1 MARYSYV
8 TEKFT
13 TMKKMILLAVAA
25 LCFTSLN
32 VAQAQNDVKPY
43 VSVNGN
49 SEIKVSPDE
58 IFLSITLDESDTK
71 GKVSLEEQ
79 RKNMFQ
85 ALKRL
90 NIDVEKQLSVVDMSS
105 NYFRRK
111 SSLAATKYEL
121 KVGSAAEAR
130 DVFEALDAVK
140 ISNVDVV
147 RAQCSKIEE
156 YRAEARKEA
165 IRAAKAKA
173 AELAEAIGQSIGPCI
188 EINDYTT
195 TSRPVFYANKTVM
208 RAASMDSAIAE
219 EAYVEPDVEFKQIT
233 ITYNVSARFVL
244 NTGM

>member
-1 MARYSYV
+1 
-8 TEKFT
+8 
-13 TMKKMILLAVAA
+13 MKKMLIAVVMIFLSSFGFSVAA
-25 LCFTSLN
+25 QTIEK
-32 VAQAQNDVKPY
+32 QTPY
-43 VSVNGN
+43 ISVNGY
-49 SEIKVSPDE
+49 SEIMVTPDE

-79 RKNMFQ
+79 RRAMFQ

-90 NIDVEKQLSVVDMSS
+90 KIDVEKQLKVVDMSS
-105 NYFRRK
+105 DYFRRK

-156 YRAEARKEA
+156 YRTEARKAA
-165 IRAAKAKA
+165 IRDAKAKA
-173 AELAEAIGQSIGPCI
+173 TELAEAIGQSIGPCF

-195 TSRPVFYANKTVM
+195 PRNNGVVYV
-208 RAASMDSAIAE
+208 RGLAAKASNDAIAE

-233 ITYNVSARFVL
+233 ITYNVSARFLL

>member
-1 MARYSYV
+1 MKRYFIV
-8 TEKFT
+8 
-13 TMKKMILLAVAA
+13 LVALFFA
-25 LCFTSLN
+25 MSLSLGT
-32 VAQAQNDVKPY
+32 AQAQFVEKTPY
-43 VSVNGN
+43 VLVNGH

-90 NIDVEKQLSVVDMSS
+90 NIDVEKQLTVIDMSS

-111 SSLAATKYEL
+111 SSLAVTQYEL
-121 KVGSAAEAR
+121 KVGSATEAR
-130 DVFEALDAVK
+130 EVFEALDAVK

-156 YRAEARKEA
+156 YRTEARKAA
-165 IRAAKAKA
+165 IRDAKAKA
-173 AELAEAIGQSIGPCI
+173 AELAEAIGQSIGSCI

-195 TSRPVFYANKTVM
+195 TTRPVFYANKTVM
-208 RAASMDSAIAE
+208 RAANMDSAIAE
-219 EAYVEPDVEFKQIT
+219 EAYVEPVVEFKQIT
-233 ITYNVSARFVL
+233 ITYNVSARFEL
-244 NTGM
+244 HWK

>member
-1 MARYSYV
+1 MKRYFIV
-8 TEKFT
+8 
-13 TMKKMILLAVAA
+13 LVALFFA
-25 LCFTSLN
+25 MSLSLGT
-32 VAQAQNDVKPY
+32 AQAQLVEKTPY
-43 VSVNGN
+43 VSVNGY
-49 SEIKVSPDE
+49 SEIKVLPDE
-58 IFLSITLDESDTK
+58 IFLSITLDEGDTK

-79 RKNMFQ
+79 RKAMFQ

-90 NIDVEKQLSVVDMSS
+90 KIDVEKQLTVVDMSS
-105 NYFRRK
+105 DYFRRK

-156 YRAEARKEA
+156 FRSEARKAA
-165 IRAAKAKA
+165 IRDAKAKA
-173 AELAEAIGQSIGPCI
+173 TELAEAIGQSIGPCF

-195 TSRPVFYANKTVM
+195 PRNNGVVYVRGF
-208 RAASMDSAIAE
+208 AAKASNDAIAE

-233 ITYNVSARFVL
+233 ITYNVSARFLL